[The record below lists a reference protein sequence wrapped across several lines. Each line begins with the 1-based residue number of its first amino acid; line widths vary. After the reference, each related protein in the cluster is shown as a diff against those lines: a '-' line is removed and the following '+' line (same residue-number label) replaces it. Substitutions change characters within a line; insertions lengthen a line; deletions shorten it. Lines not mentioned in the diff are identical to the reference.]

1 MLVQDIMNTRVV
13 YAVQSDTAAR
23 AARLFSRYNIGS
35 VPVLGENGRLRGI
48 VTDRDVALRCIA
60 ADTDPEHTPLRE
72 VMSRC
77 VVTAAPEDEV
87 ETAAQKMSVSQV
99 RRLPVVKNGR
109 LVGML
114 SISDLAKAPG
124 CSALSAD
131 ALSEITSNI
140 HRLSQD
146 SLPHRPK

>member
-1 MLVQDIMNTRVV
+1 MQVQDIMNTHVV
-13 YAVQSDTAAR
+13 YAVQSDSAAR

-35 VPVLGENGRLRGI
+35 VPVLGENGKLRGI

-60 ADTDPEHTPLRE
+60 ADSTPENTPLKE

-77 VVTAAPEDEV
+77 VITAAPEDDV
-87 ETAAQKMSVSQV
+87 ESAAQKMSAAQV

-124 CSALSAD
+124 CSALSSNT
-131 ALSEITSNI
+131 LSEISSNI
-140 HRLSQD
+140 HRLSPNNL
-146 SLPHRPK
+146 SKS

>member
-1 MLVQDIMNTRVV
+1 MQVQDIMNTHVV
-13 YAVQSDTAAR
+13 YAVQSDSAAR

-35 VPVLGENGRLRGI
+35 VPILGETGKLRGI

-60 ADTDPEHTPLRE
+60 ADNAPEDTPLKE
-72 VMSRC
+72 IMSRC
-77 VVTAAPEDEV
+77 VVTAAPDDNV
-87 ETAAQKMSVSQV
+87 ETAAHKMSAAQV

-124 CSALSAD
+124 CSALSVD
-131 ALSEITSNI
+131 TLSEISSNL
-140 HRLSQD
+140 HRLSRNPPPQ
-146 SLPHRPK
+146 PK